1 MGGDGGQVIDR
12 ATMVKTK
19 GWGLT
24 KGSGNRFAAS
34 LGEMANYVQMVSE
47 DRGLGTLELHRTKMS
62 QCFLSQHDL
71 KMPVVACRL
80 GNLYNKEAMI
90 GALLNKK
97 MPSGLS
103 HIKKLSDLKNC
114 VIEWKENKEDGKL
127 HMVCPIARD
136 ELDSGGTRSVVIWTT
151 GVVVGVKALKAL
163 KSKECPVTG
172 KPFDYDQDCMALAPK
187 EEELKKLIER
197 LPANRKDLKRKAP
210 EGEAKAVKATGSA
223 SASASTDKD
232 APDTRTIH
240 DKGGLYNTNYMTK
253 LLFDSNKDAADAP
266 KDKVHVDP
274 RELKDFE
281 DMEKQRI
288 SSFGKKVKTS
298 KGEEMV
304 KNSSSEVY
312 KGLFTNDRANLSG
325 PRDAF
330 GKPIYNQGSRCR

>member
-24 KGSGNRFAAS
+24 KGGGGGNRYAAS
-34 LGEMANYVQMVSE
+34 LGEMANYVQMISE

-71 KMPVVACRL
+71 REPVVACRL
-80 GNLYNKEAMI
+80 GNLYNKEAII
-90 GALLNKK
+90 GAILNKK

-136 ELDSGGTRSVVIWTT
+136 ELDTGGTRSVVIWTS

-163 KSKECPVTG
+163 KSKDCPVTG
-172 KPFDYDQDCMALAPK
+172 KPFDYDKDCMALAPK
-187 EEELKKLIER
+187 EEELKELIER

-210 EGEAKAVKATGSA
+210 EGEAKAEKTQPTASSSTGRD
-223 SASASTDKD
+223 ST
-232 APDTRTIH
+232 TGTIH
-240 DKGGLYNTNYMTK
+240 EKGGLYNTNYMTK
-253 LLFDSNKDAADAP
+253 LIFDSNKDAADAP
-266 KDKVHVDP
+266 TEKVHVDP
-274 RELKDFE
+274 REAKDFE
-281 DMEKQRI
+281 DLEKQRI

-298 KGEEMV
+298 KGEELV

-312 KGLFTNDRANLSG
+312 KKLFTNDREALSG

-330 GKPIYNQGSRCR
+330 GKPIYNRGSRCF